1 MTEVDETFYTPQRWQ
16 NWLARVA
23 DAELDPTDEAAARV
37 VLNMQD
43 DAAIAVAKIVT
54 AYEED
59 RLDADAALAELQ
71 AFSDVV
77 LARPAFDPAQFDVDA
92 DRELLLEG
100 VQTSL
105 VCVCHAA
112 EQYIREGAVDG
123 GFTALVGTAAAAVAD
138 EDLDEAY
145 AAVVA
150 AGTRLFVGD
159 SFDPTPAADV
169 EYGLLIEWLNGLD
182 SLANALMAPE
192 PVDAA

>member
-16 NWLARVA
+16 NWLARIA
-23 DAELDPTDEAAARV
+23 DDALDPTDEDAARI

-54 AYEED
+54 AYDED
-59 RLDADAALAELQ
+59 RLDADAALGELQ
-71 AFSDVV
+71 AFTDVV
-77 LARPAFDPAQFDVDA
+77 LARPAFDPERFDVDA

-123 GFTALVGTAAAAVAD
+123 SFTELVATAATAAAD
-138 EDLDEAY
+138 EDVDEAY

-159 SFDPTPAADV
+159 SFDPSPAADL
-169 EYGLLIEWLNGLD
+169 EYGLVIEWLNGLD
-182 SLANALMAPE
+182 SLANALTAPE
-192 PVDAA
+192 PVDPA